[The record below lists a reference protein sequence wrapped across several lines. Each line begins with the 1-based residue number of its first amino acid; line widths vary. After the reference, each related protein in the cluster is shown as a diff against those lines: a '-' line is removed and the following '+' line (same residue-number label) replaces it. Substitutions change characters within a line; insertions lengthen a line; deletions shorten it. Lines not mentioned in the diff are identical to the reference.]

1 MLRDVNF
8 ACRIHPAA
16 QSDIGEQQ
24 WVTGLHCV
32 WSVIGWLIVYEDG
45 HYLYPGQYSK
55 TICQSQIGWYRLW
68 GRNILM
74 ARRSTFL
81 ESRFW
86 RSHVCGTLLMPLLGN
101 VYFLCNKI
109 LLDIKAKSTENM
121 TVQQAFS
128 FWPSQLLH
136 DFFFLFWAIVQC
148 NQIFFLPMKLHALQL
163 LPWRK

>member
-1 MLRDVNF
+1 MPGF
-8 ACRIHPAA
+8 P
-16 QSDIGEQQ
+16 QSDHTVGKPSADADSLCSERSASHLFGLQGLQQ
-24 WVTGLHCV
+24 TPASSTNMKNYNYIL
-32 WSVIGWLIVYEDG
+32 SE
-45 HYLYPGQYSK
+45 
-55 TICQSQIGWYRLW
+55 QIGWYRLW

-86 RSHVCGTLLMPLLGN
+86 RSHVCGTLSMPLLGN

-148 NQIFFLPMKLHALQL
+148 NQIFFSPHETT
-163 LPWRK
+163 WRK